1 MAAGFVCALSLK
13 VLPVFADVQNKV
25 LAIQDPRA
33 LGNSIDPPF
42 RDPITASAAL
52 SNNIDR
58 SNTLPTNLKDS
69 LASATTGSADLNST
83 SSAKTS
89 KTSTSKIS
97 SFGKILKSNIV
108 ETFQLD
114 PRLEK
119 DLTEGNP
126 ALRPIKLLQDNFA
139 MGYNPSI
146 TWDRTGGPP
155 WVTSYQTRAMS
166 LYAVGPITKHLSAWI
181 QMLPQS
187 NLPGFFQHFELFQ
200 GMANYGNDK
209 NFFQIRGGQGF
220 NWQNAG
226 FGGADRTI
234 TLTTPGVYTAFNGF
248 DPTAVAKTVSL
259 EATRLNWTTGK
270 IFGYWQQSAS
280 TSNDS
285 NIMYHNR
292 GYGMGFS
299 VEKLLGK
306 TGISGIQSNLTIGNT
321 PVFNAGTNAAGNLI
335 GTQSSPFIWWTSWIN
350 RSIQDRK
357 GYVRLNPSFGLT
369 VFNVRRYLDD
379 SSVAQNNST
388 GYGYTFDLVA
398 IPVLSYWTTI
408 LRFDNFRTNDIVNHN
423 TTYTFTVGQALDLH
437 LPNKGRL
444 RVTFDYQFVGQ
455 RGTFPSNRIIL
466 GFWPIW

>member
-1 MAAGFVCALSLK
+1 MF
-13 VLPVFADVQNKV
+13 
-25 LAIQDPRA
+25 I
-33 LGNSIDPPF
+33 NSINY
-42 RDPITASAAL
+42 RL
-52 SNNIDR
+52 R
-58 SNTLPTNLKDS
+58 
-69 LASATTGSADLNST
+69 LASAFVCICSLAALPVSASVQDAALPKNADSTNNLLADEKDSVTNATTSNASST
-83 SSAKTS
+83 GTSPSSVEPDNTS
-89 KTSTSKIS
+89 PPSPSKMS
-97 SFGKILKSNIV
+97 RFGKILKSNIV

-114 PRLEK
+114 PRLQK

-126 ALRPIKLLQDNFA
+126 DLRPIKLLQDNFSI
-139 MGYNPSI
+139 GYNPSI
-146 TWDRTGGPP
+146 NWDRTAGPP
-155 WVTSYQTRAMS
+155 WVTSYSTRAMS

-220 NWQNAG
+220 NWQNVG

-248 DPTAVAKTVSL
+248 DPTAPEKNISL
-259 EATRLNWTTGK
+259 EATGLNWTTGK
-270 IFGYWQQSAS
+270 IFGYWQQS
-280 TSNDS
+280 TNTTNDS
-285 NIMYHNR
+285 TIMYHNR
-292 GYGMGFS
+292 GYGMGLS

-306 TGISGIQSNLTIGNT
+306 TGISGIQSNLTFGNT
-321 PVFNAGTNAAGNLI
+321 PVFNGAPNATGVNPI
-335 GTQSSPFIWWTSWIN
+335 GTQTSPYVWWTSWIN
-350 RSIQDRK
+350 RSIQDKK

-369 VFNVRRYLDD
+369 VFNVKRYLDD
-379 SSVAQNNST
+379 SSVAQNRST

-408 LRFDNFRTNDIVNHN
+408 LRFDNFRSNDIVNHN
-423 TTYTFTVGQALDLH
+423 TTYTFTVGQALDMH

-444 RVTFDYQFVGQ
+444 RVTFDYQYIGQ